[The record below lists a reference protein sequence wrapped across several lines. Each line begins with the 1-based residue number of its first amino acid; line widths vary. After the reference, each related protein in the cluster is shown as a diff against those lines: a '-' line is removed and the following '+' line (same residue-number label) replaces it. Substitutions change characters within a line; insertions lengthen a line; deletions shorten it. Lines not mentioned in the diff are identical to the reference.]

1 MINFDEISGCFNT
14 SSSSSSSSLV
24 ENSQSNKTYSDELFL
39 ELFQDESEPSI
50 SSTPS
55 EIGDDFAITLPPRRK
70 RKSTKRRSNNPAFH
84 PEIRIFRRDIRRKY
98 AFMFNNVVNTHDS
111 LLLSQ
116 FLKEFAVPHFEA
128 HEEVPEDLNLKLYRM
143 KVIQGQDQFV
153 KILGMNFTMMP
164 DGIFRLSD
172 VKVCQTLN
180 ASGSRIVLHASM
192 LGTMLYEVANSNSH
206 HRTLTNGEETKESP
220 YYAKDLQTSPTLQLV
235 HKPYQ
240 YGVETLLTMQ
250 LDSNHRIISFVLT
263 VQNAEEISIE

>member
-1 MINFDEISGCFNT
+1 MIHLDEISGCFDT
-14 SSSSSSSSLV
+14 SLLV
-24 ENSQSNKTYSDELFL
+24 ENSKSEAYYSDELLL
-39 ELFQDESEPSI
+39 ELFQDESEPSM
-50 SSTPS
+50 SSTQS
-55 EIGDDFAITLPPRRK
+55 EVGDDLVVTAPPRRK

-98 AFMFNNVVNTHDS
+98 ALMFNNVVNTHDS

-128 HEEVPEDLNLKLYRM
+128 HEEVPEDLDLKLYRM

-180 ASGSRIVLHASM
+180 TSGSRIVLHASM
-192 LGTMLYEVANSNSH
+192 LGTMLYEVTHSNSH

-220 YYAKDLQTSPTLQLV
+220 YYAKDLHTSPTLQLV

-240 YGVETLLTMQ
+240 YGVDTILTMQ

-263 VQNAEEISIE
+263 IQNAEEISIE